1 MSFANGGRIV
11 TDGLVLSLDASD
23 KNSLSDEPVIN
34 LIGTN
39 PTPTST
45 SGFVFSGPTSYTMSY
60 NATEQAMEFETDNT
74 AVWGWYFY
82 NNSLFNTPLSASSLH
97 STSFEWK
104 TGPRNTYTSS
114 LQHQIITGE
123 GTSASLN
130 TTITT
135 NPSSQTGSYAK
146 LSHTF
151 TPASAGING
160 NRQYRII
167 GQAFASGS
175 SRIHLFW
182 RKLQLE
188 QNDHSTTFVSGS
200 RNTWVDLSGKNNSGT
215 LFNNPIYNS
224 GSNGSIVFDGSDDK
238 VVVPYISSYNLTNL
252 TVLVWIKPISPQTSP
267 SSYGF
272 RHIISKQGADRDW
285 NFYLYSSSNN
295 DIVNYFHL
303 STARASIYNSLAL
316 IPGGSLLL
324 NTWHQCGF
332 SISEGLLKYYLNGS
346 IINQG
351 STDFSSANN
360 SYPISIGGA
369 DNYTKGNIATT
380 QVYNRGLSASEVLQ
394 NYNASKSRFNLK

>member
-82 NNSLFNTPLSASSLH
+82 NNSLFNTPLSTSSLH

-114 LQHQIITGE
+114 LHHQIITGE
-123 GTSASLN
+123 GTSTSLN

-200 RNTWVDLSGKNNSGT
+200 RNTWVDLSGNNTNGTFINNPTYISASNGIIRFDGTSSYIDTGKTAAQLGVYDADYTFDAWVYPTDFNPAGNNDRTMFGTIQESVRMGLHLVFRSGNIYQGHYGQDLAAGTGT
-215 LFNNPIYNS
+215 LNAWNNICYTYRRSSGLASIYKNGIFQGSGIIGSFIGTTNILIGRSLS
-224 GSNGSIVFDGSDDK
+224 GSGGPFVGNGSIYK
-238 VVVPYISSYNLTNL
+238 
-252 TVLVWIKPISPQTSP
+252 
-267 SSYGF
+267 
-272 RHIISKQGADRDW
+272 
-285 NFYLYSSSNN
+285 
-295 DIVNYFHL
+295 
-303 STARASIYNSLAL
+303 IYNRTL
-316 IPGGSLLL
+316 
-324 NTWHQCGF
+324 T
-332 SISEGLLKYYLNGS
+332 
-346 IINQG
+346 
-351 STDFSSANN
+351 
-360 SYPISIGGA
+360 
-369 DNYTKGNIATT
+369 
-380 QVYNRGLSASEVLQ
+380 ASEVLQ